1 MKAEY
6 IMIGE
11 IVKPQG
17 VHGEVKVRPITCDP
31 YRFEGMEDAF
41 FRRGEEYVPVKLKV
55 RRISPDGEGVYLVVN
70 GMTDRNEADKLRGEF
85 LYVDR
90 EHSVELT
97 EDENLICDLVGLR
110 GVDDEGN
117 EIGRLT
123 DVMQPG
129 GNDVYVFTG
138 GPRGEVLVPALRT
151 VVKEVDVDGGVITL
165 VAARMAEVA
174 VYSDED

>member
-17 VHGEVKVRPITCDP
+17 VRGEVKVRPITCDP
-31 YRFEGMEDAF
+31 WRFEDLEDAF
-41 FRRGEEYVPVKLKV
+41 FKKGDKYVPVKLEV
-55 RRISPDGEGVYLVVN
+55 NRISPDGEGVYLVVN
-70 GMTDRNEADKLRGEF
+70 GMTDRNEAEKLRGEF

-97 EDENLICDLVGLR
+97 EDENLLIDLIGLE
-110 GVDDEGN
+110 GFDDEGN
-117 EIGRLT
+117 KIGKLT

-138 GPRGEVLVPALRT
+138 GPRGEILVPALRS
-151 VVKEVDVDGGVITL
+151 VVKEVDVDGGTITL
-165 VAARMAEVA
+165 IAARMAEVA
-174 VYSDED
+174 VYDED

>member
-1 MKAEY
+1 MKQEY

-17 VHGEVKVRPITCDP
+17 VRGEVKVRPITSDP
-31 YRFEGMEDAF
+31 YRFEGMTAAF
-41 FRRGEEYVPVKLKV
+41 IKDGDSYVPVKLKV
-55 RRISPDGEGVYLVVN
+55 NRVSPDGAFMVVN
-70 GMTDRNEADKLRGEF
+70 DTPDRNEAEKLRGVF

-90 EHSVELT
+90 AHSLDLT
-97 EDENLICDLVGLR
+97 ENENLIAELIGLE
-110 GVDDEGN
+110 GVDDSGN
-117 EIGRLT
+117 PVGTLT

-138 GPRGEVLVPALRT
+138 GPRGEVLVPALIN
-151 VVKEVDVDGGVITL
+151 VVASVDIDGGKIVL
-165 VAARMAEVA
+165 VADRMAEVA

>member
-17 VHGEVKVRPITCDP
+17 VRGEVKVRPITCDP
-31 YRFEGMEDAF
+31 WRFEDLEDAYF
-41 FRRGEEYVPVKLKV
+41 KKGDKYVPVKLQV
-55 RRISPDGEGVYLVVN
+55 NRISPDGEGVYLIVN
-70 GMTDRNEADKLRGEF
+70 EMTDRNEAEKLRGEF

-90 EHSVELT
+90 EHIIELT
-97 EDENLICDLVGLR
+97 EDENLIVDLVGLEGR
-110 GVDDEGN
+110 DEEGN
-117 EIGRLT
+117 YIGKLT

-138 GPRGEVLVPALRT
+138 GPRGEV
-151 VVKEVDVDGGVITL
+151 
-165 VAARMAEVA
+165 
-174 VYSDED
+174 

>member
-17 VHGEVKVRPITCDP
+17 VRGEVKVRPITCDP
-31 YRFEGMEDAF
+31 WRFEDLEEAF
-41 FRRGEEYVPVKLKV
+41 FKKGDKYVPVQLDV
-55 RRISPDGEGVYLVVN
+55 TRITPDGESVFLIVN
-70 GMTDRNEADKLRGEF
+70 GMTDRNEAEKLRGEF

-90 EHSVELT
+90 EHSIELT
-97 EDENLICDLVGLR
+97 EDENLIVDLIGLQGR
-110 GVDDEGN
+110 DDEGN
-117 EIGRLT
+117 AIGKLT
-123 DVMQPG
+123 DVLQPG

-138 GPRGEVLVPALRT
+138 GPRGEILVPALRS

-165 VAARMAEVA
+165 IAARMAEVA
-174 VYSDED
+174 VYSDEG